1 VPSVVCTVE
10 TRLEQGD
17 VVRCISCHGLYEPGR
32 PGVKGEGEGEG
43 EGQGAGEGEGC
54 PACGETRWLAERV
67 PVEESGGD
75 ERA

>member
-1 VPSVVCTVE
+1 MAQVSAVPRVVCTVE
-10 TRLEQGD
+10 TRLEQGH

-43 EGQGAGEGEGC
+43 C
-54 PACGETRWLAERV
+54 PASVGTRWLAERV